1 MIQRHYNNETYQLQ
15 LDSHHRFLN
24 EWDKVLINMLHSTDA
39 GEMAVITAYA
49 QTFSMEDPTDG
60 YSKAELFITEVVT
73 MRWY

>member
-1 MIQRHYNNETYQLQ
+1 
-15 LDSHHRFLN
+15 
-24 EWDKVLINMLHSTDA
+24 MLHSTDA

-49 QTFSMEDPTDG
+49 QTFTMEDPTDG